1 MLAPAIMG
9 GTHKPPGP
17 KVAFWVT
24 SKWVKS
30 NEWREREKEERDEEE
45 ERAKVSLNNGQVN
58 RLDQFLNIF

>member
-1 MLAPAIMG
+1 MG

-30 NEWREREKEERDEEE
+30 NEWRERERERR
-45 ERAKVSLNNGQVN
+45 ERRRRRKSESQS
-58 RLDQFLNIF
+58 